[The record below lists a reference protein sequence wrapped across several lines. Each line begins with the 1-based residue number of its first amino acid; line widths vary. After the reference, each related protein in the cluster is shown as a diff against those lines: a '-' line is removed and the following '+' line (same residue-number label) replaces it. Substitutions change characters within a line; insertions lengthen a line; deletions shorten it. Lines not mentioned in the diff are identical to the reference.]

1 MSKDLI
7 TLPSIA
13 DMKSIKKALQS
24 THQAFPVL
32 NMNGNLV
39 GIISKVFL
47 LPLCEEK
54 KFYESRRMSIVKK
67 QSEKVSSIN
76 EASLEDQ
83 LIEKHD
89 EMLRNN
95 QKFSIDYDE
104 TNMGFLPT

>member
-1 MSKDLI
+1 
-7 TLPSIA
+7 
-13 DMKSIKKALQS
+13 
-24 THQAFPVL
+24 
-32 NMNGNLV
+32 
-39 GIISKVFL
+39 
-47 LPLCEEK
+47 
-54 KFYESRRMSIVKK
+54 MSIVKK

-89 EMLRNN
+89 EMLRTN